1 MIYSKFEDIPVWQDA
16 RAFLKKTFDLIKSN
30 EKLKRDFIFVD
41 QLKRASLSIPLNIA
55 EGFDRSSN
63 TEFAHF
69 LNIAKASA
77 GEVRAIL
84 YLLKDCS
91 YIDEK
96 DFGIMKVEV
105 EKISSHITNFRKYL
119 LNHKSRRR

>member
-1 MIYSKFEDIPVWQDA
+1 MIYSKFEDVPVWQDA
-16 RAFLKKTFDLIKSN
+16 KIFFKNIFDLIKTN
-30 EKLKRDFIFVD
+30 EKLRRDFVFVD
-41 QLKRASLSIPLNIA
+41 QLKRASLSISLNIA

-84 YLLKDCS
+84 YLLKDS
-91 YIDEK
+91 SFINEK
-96 DFGIMKVEV
+96 DFDTAKIEA

-119 LNHKSRRR
+119 LNHKSRKR

>member
-1 MIYSKFEDIPVWQDA
+1 MIYTKFEDIPVWQDA
-16 RAFLKKTFDLIKSN
+16 RIFLKKIFDLIKSN
-30 EKLKRDFIFVD
+30 EKLRRDFVFVD

-69 LNIAKASA
+69 LNIAKASS

-84 YLLKDCS
+84 YLLKDIS
-91 YIDEK
+91 YISDK
-96 DFGIMKVEV
+96 DFAIIKEEA
-105 EKISSHITNFRKYL
+105 EKISSHVTNFRKYL
-119 LNHKSRRR
+119 LNHKSRKR